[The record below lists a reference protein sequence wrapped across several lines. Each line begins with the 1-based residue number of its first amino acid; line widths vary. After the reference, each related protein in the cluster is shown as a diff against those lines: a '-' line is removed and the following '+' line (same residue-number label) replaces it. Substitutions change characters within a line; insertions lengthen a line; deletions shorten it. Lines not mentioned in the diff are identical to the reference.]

1 MATLFFISA
10 MTFLFLLRT
19 FYLLHGL
26 YKTGGS
32 EASGSPWSECKND
45 GRLARKSNSTNCY
58 RENYERKVSQKDCL
72 NIATV
77 NTVNPVFPV
86 FNIYGIYGKYGIYGH
101 TYQALILLILFLSR
115 RICRVSLLIPPPL
128 GRPGAFNPLSLL

>member
-32 EASGSPWSECKND
+32 EAGQCPWSECEDD
-45 GRLARKSNSTNCY
+45 G
-58 RENYERKVSQKDCL
+58 EMD
-72 NIATV
+72 
-77 NTVNPVFPV
+77 
-86 FNIYGIYGKYGIYGH
+86 
-101 TYQALILLILFLSR
+101 
-115 RICRVSLLIPPPL
+115 
-128 GRPGAFNPLSLL
+128 

>member
-32 EASGSPWSECKND
+32 EASGSPWSQ
-45 GRLARKSNSTNCY
+45 
-58 RENYERKVSQKDCL
+58 REDD
-72 NIATV
+72 
-77 NTVNPVFPV
+77 
-86 FNIYGIYGKYGIYGH
+86 
-101 TYQALILLILFLSR
+101 
-115 RICRVSLLIPPPL
+115 
-128 GRPGAFNPLSLL
+128 